1 MRDKLGKMLGSG
13 REPDEMTDVEFQLQ
27 GGAGSHTS
35 TYIMRKT
42 PTLFLLAMTALVG
55 CAGAEPQAAAP
66 VRDTAAYMPADAIE
80 MTFEGKPVEA
90 PKPVVQP
97 HARAADKPTVATR
110 ENRRGLFSLA
120 KKN

>member
-1 MRDKLGKMLGSG
+1 
-13 REPDEMTDVEFQLQ
+13 
-27 GGAGSHTS
+27 
-35 TYIMRKT
+35 MRKA
-42 PTLFLLAMTALVG
+42 PTLFLLTVTALVG
-55 CAGAEPQAAAP
+55 CAGAEPPAAAP
-66 VRDTAAYMPADAIE
+66 VRDATAYMPADAIE

-97 HARAADKPTVATR
+97 RARAADKPTVATR